1 MTLEKNYLAA
11 DEGKRLHR
19 KDSDIIVTDVFLGKF
34 DSIDNWEEITKEEA
48 DALLE
53 RLKQEELERMEEE
66 AKAEEAKAKA
76 ITVESNS
83 S

>member
-1 MTLEKNYLAA
+1 MTIEKNYIVA

-19 KDSDIIVTDVFLGKF
+19 KETDVIVEDVFLGKF

-48 DALLE
+48 DSILE

-66 AKAEEAKAKA
+66 KLQSLSK
-76 ITVESNS
+76 
-83 S
+83 